1 MAFGGKKG
9 TKFGIKLGDKAYGEM
24 KLFDTKWLAK
34 GNGIYVE
41 FASQGARE
49 TFAGTVGA
57 YLDGVIY
64 RISSESG
71 IYTDENV
78 VAPNDSVGDSST
90 QTFTVDFT
98 DSTDKCIIV
107 SEFVKNTKIAELAAA
122 IKTLNFKNAAG
133 LALTVKGVAF
143 KKSV

>member
-1 MAFGGKKG
+1 MSFAGKKG
-9 TKFGIKLGDKAYGEM
+9 TKFGIKLGDKAYGEI
-24 KLFDTKWLAK
+24 KLFDSKWLAK
-34 GNGIYVE
+34 GNGIYAE

-57 YLDGVIY
+57 FLDGIIY

-98 DSTDKCIIV
+98 NSTDKCVIV
-107 SEFVKNTKIAELAAA
+107 SDFVKKTKVAELAAA
-122 IKTLNFKNAAG
+122 IKTLNFKDAAS
-133 LALTVKGVAF
+133 LALTVKGVSYKEF
-143 KKSV
+143 V

>member
-1 MAFGGKKG
+1 MSFGGKKG

-34 GNGIYVE
+34 GNGIYAE

-71 IYTDENV
+71 IFTDENV
-78 VAPNDSVGDSST
+78 VVPNDSVGDSST

-98 DSTDKCIIV
+98 NSTDKCVIV
-107 SEFVKNTKIAELAAA
+107 SEFVKKTKVEELAAA
-122 IKTLNFKNAAG
+122 IKTLNFKDAAG
-133 LALTVKGVAF
+133 VALTVKSVGF
-143 KKSV
+143 KSLV